1 VQDGNSKKRKC
12 GSGRQPLFP
21 ELEDIVCEWIA
32 DRRARGL
39 VVRRADVQT
48 IAIIM
53 AS

>member
-1 VQDGNSKKRKC
+1 MHDGISKKRKC
-12 GSGRQPLFP
+12 GSELKPLFP